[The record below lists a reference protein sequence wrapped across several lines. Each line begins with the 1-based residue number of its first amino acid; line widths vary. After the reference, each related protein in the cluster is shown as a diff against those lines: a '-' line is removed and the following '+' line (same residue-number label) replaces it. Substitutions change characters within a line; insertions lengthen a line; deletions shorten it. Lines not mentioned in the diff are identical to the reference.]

1 MTAIWLVSCLALKSL
16 SWSNYIAVL
25 DAFGY
30 YLFILKM
37 TILGLDVMKLV
48 SQSNEVLVSLLDLK
62 NLSLKLGDQ
71 EIFLVASKM
80 NTIVVLYA

>member
-1 MTAIWLVSCLALKSL
+1 
-16 SWSNYIAVL
+16 
-25 DAFGY
+25 
-30 YLFILKM
+30 M